1 MGFQMREDTRNR
13 YEHLKKNLKL
23 YGRAAVAFSGGLSS
37 AFLLR
42 TAQNVL
48 GTDDVLAITAISMS
62 FPEEERLR
70 SQALVREWGI
80 KQIFVETEFWKEASK
95 YNSNRCKACRDD
107 LFDRMLKIALERG
120 FDLLLEGSC
129 SDDPVSDARIGTN
142 GGMLVRPLAQ
152 VGLTKQ
158 HLREIAQFEGLSIY
172 DLPSN
177 SCLLSR
183 FPPGQSVTPVD
194 LARVDKAETL
204 LRNLGFSQV
213 RVRDH
218 GDVARIEVNPDEWVR
233 FEDHRLRE
241 MVYIGLKNLGYAYSA
256 LDIKGYRPGSMNEI
270 VDKAN

>member
-1 MGFQMREDTRNR
+1 MQNETKTKYDQ
-13 YEHLKKNLKL
+13 LKKHLRL

-42 TAQNVL
+42 TAQDVL
-48 GTDDVLAITAISMS
+48 GTDDVLAITAISLS

-70 SQALVREWGI
+70 SQALIREWSI

-95 YNSNRCKACRDD
+95 HNAERCKACRDD
-107 LFDRMLKIALERG
+107 LFDKILKIAIERG
-120 FDLLLEGSC
+120 FDLVLEGSC
-129 SDDPVSDARIGTN
+129 SDDTVSDARIGGN

-177 SCLLSR
+177 ACLISR
-183 FPPGQSVTPVD
+183 FPLGREITAID
-194 LARVDKAETL
+194 LTRVDKAETL

-218 GDVARIEVNPDEWVR
+218 GEVARIEINQDEWTR

-241 MVYIGLKNLGYAYSA
+241 MVYIGMKNLGYTYSS
-256 LDIKGYRPGSMNEI
+256 LDIKGYRPGSMNETFE
-270 VDKAN
+270 KPN